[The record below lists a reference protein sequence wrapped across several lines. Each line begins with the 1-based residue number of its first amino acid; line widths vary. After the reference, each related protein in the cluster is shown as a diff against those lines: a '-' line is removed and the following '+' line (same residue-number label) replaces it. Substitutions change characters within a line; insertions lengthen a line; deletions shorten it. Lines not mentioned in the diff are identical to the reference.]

1 MPKRGQNILIKK
13 GPSPTPIPVFVRQQK
28 KFNTIMTCSSS
39 ITIPITLFDTHTEKK
54 KENET
59 PVSKISSWHEAENTK
74 NK

>member
-1 MPKRGQNILIKK
+1 
-13 GPSPTPIPVFVRQQK
+13 
-28 KFNTIMTCSSS
+28 MTCSSS